1 MSNLDIQTFQI
12 GFPQNKYNDDMTSIN
27 YVIPVKPYKPKQ
39 TIIVFG
45 VEKMTYKNKYQVY
58 GVNIGS
64 GHDNRHCAYIDLIAD
79 MTNPHHFDHLPSG
92 SFDVLDSEHI
102 PMEYCWHSPFFRIA
116 NRLLKIGGHLIFTM
130 DDWSG
135 EEINNHIVTQ
145 YFLRVPTLYGF
156 SYVTGEKL
164 SNVREHMNKS
174 KNYGYG
180 WNGICFYKT
189 RDCTDS
195 KNIFPKSIVSLNLP
209 SFNVLMSRSTTF
221 FEANMFYNATVYIN
235 TCKSNTYSVVEINQL
250 QEKKRSLFNQIKDL
264 LESKNVPNIPTMD
277 RATQEPEELHTLLHA
292 CLYITKVL
300 TLYEYN
306 QIV

>member
-1 MSNLDIQTFQI
+1 MSHHDIQTFQI
-12 GFPQNKYNDDMTSIN
+12 GFPQNEYNDDMTNMN
-27 YVIPVKPYKPKQ
+27 YVIPIKPYKPTQ

-45 VEKMTYKNKYQVY
+45 IEKMTYKNKDQVY

-64 GHDNRHCAYIDLIAD
+64 GHDHRHCAYIDLIAD
-79 MTNPHHFDHLPSG
+79 MTNPHHFDHLPLS

-102 PMEYCWHSPFFRIA
+102 PIEYCWHSTFFRNA

-130 DDWSG
+130 DTWSG
-135 EEINNHIVTQ
+135 EEINNHIVRQ
-145 YFLRVPTLYGF
+145 YFLRVPTQYGF

-174 KNYGYG
+174 KNYVNG
-180 WNGICFYKT
+180 WNGICFSKT
-189 RDCTDS
+189 RDCTAS
-195 KNIFPKSIVSLNLP
+195 KNNFPNSIVSLNLP

-250 QEKKRSLFNQIKDL
+250 QDKKQSLFDQIKEL
-264 LESKNVPNIPTMD
+264 LESKNVPNIPTID
-277 RATQEPEELHTLLHA
+277 RATHEPEEFHTLLHA
-292 CLYITKVL
+292 CCYITKVL
-300 TLYEYN
+300 TLDEYN